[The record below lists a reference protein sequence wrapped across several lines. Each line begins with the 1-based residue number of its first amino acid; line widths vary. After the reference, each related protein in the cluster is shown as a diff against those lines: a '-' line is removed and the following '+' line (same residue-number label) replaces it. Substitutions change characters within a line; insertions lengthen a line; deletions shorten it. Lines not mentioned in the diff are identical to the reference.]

1 MSEEFRL
8 NVDNLRGLLENICA
22 IKDLKLVARPV
33 PNLELGRETLETM
46 LERVAAARRVIVAL
60 MQSTKVAVSS
70 AETLELD
77 ELTNRITGYFDQCDK
92 EKVSYTVPGLSYA
105 IGFVTRQDFLAYV
118 KENRDTKHDALVMAR
133 SLLLIEDQRNREI
146 ISKGGVMAGHKLDLA
161 TNFDWT
167 DARSGKK
174 EDDKTPQQQLNVA
187 VNVASLPPEMSL
199 AEWQAAFLKPKEVAK
214 LDKEE
219 IIDVEPQAVL
229 EAPKKEKKKPGPK
242 PKPKVEV
249 QPKERKKPGPK
260 PKPVQSDRI
269 QEARKARYFRKKTER
284 EAAKQETP

>member
-8 NVDNLRGLLENICA
+8 NVESLRGLLESVCA
-22 IKDLKLVARPV
+22 IKDLKLVARPL
-33 PNLELGRETLETM
+33 PNLELGKETLQTM
-46 LERVAAARRVIVAL
+46 LERVAAARRVITAL
-60 MQSTKVAVSS
+60 LQETKTHASS
-70 AETLELD
+70 AETLGID
-77 ELTNRITGYFDQCDK
+77 ELANRITGYFDQCDK

-118 KENRDTKHDALVMAR
+118 KENRDTKHDALLMAR
-133 SLLLIEDQRNREI
+133 ALLLIEDQRNREI

-174 EDDKTPQQQLNVA
+174 EDDKPAQQVNVA